1 MDEDALTFGFLIASV
16 AMFLTGLVWQS
27 FWSFLFAMTMSGNT
41 FYETIGVVGFLLAF
55 VGALV
60 LLYCALILLVYI
72 FIFAL
77 IFGIPAY
84 LIYLTLG
91 LEYSIILAVVIGV
104 IILVYLIETHTVKV
118 EHYTVTLNLH
128 RRYAIRR

>member
-1 MDEDALTFGFLIASV
+1 MNEDALTFGFLITAVSV
-16 AMFLTGLVWQS
+16 FITGLVWQA
-27 FWSFLFAMTMSGNT
+27 FWPLLFAMTMTGNI

-84 LIYLTLG
+84 LIYLTPG
-91 LEYSIILAVVIGV
+91 SEYSIILAVVIV
-104 IILVYLIETHTVKV
+104 AIVLVYLIETHTVKV
-118 EHYTVTLNLH
+118 EHYTITLSLH
-128 RRYAIRR
+128 RRYVIRK

>member
-1 MDEDALTFGFLIASV
+1 MDEDALTFGFLITAVSV
-16 AMFLTGLVWQS
+16 FITGLVWQGL
-27 FWSFLFAMTMSGNT
+27 WSLLFAMTMSGNI

-104 IILVYLIETHTVKV
+104 IIVVYLMETHTVRV

>member
-1 MDEDALTFGFLIASV
+1 MDDDAFTFGLLIISV
-16 AMFLTGLVWQS
+16 AIFLTGMVWQGL
-27 FWSFLFAMTMSGNT
+27 WPLLFAMTMSGNI
-41 FYETIGVVGFLLAF
+41 FYETIGVMSFVLSF

-60 LLYCALILLVYI
+60 LLYCTLVCIAYI

-84 LIYLTLG
+84 LIYLALG

-118 EHYTVTLNLH
+118 EHHTITLNLH
-128 RRYAIRR
+128 RRYVIRR

>member
-60 LLYCALILLVYI
+60 LLYCALILLVYV

-77 IFGIPAY
+77 IFGVPVY

>member
-16 AMFLTGLVWQS
+16 AVFIAGLVWQEL
-27 FWSFLFAMTMSGNT
+27 WSLLFAMTISGNV
-41 FYETIGVVGFLLAF
+41 FCETMGVMGFVLTF

-60 LLYCALILLVYI
+60 VLYCALICLAYL
-72 FIFAL
+72 FLFCL

-84 LIYLTLG
+84 LVYLLLG
-91 LEYSIILAVVIGV
+91 LEYSIILAVIIG
-104 IILVYLIETHTVKV
+104 IIVLVYLIETRTVKV

-128 RRYAIRR
+128 RRYIVKR

>member
-1 MDEDALTFGFLIASV
+1 MDEDALTFGFLITAVSV
-16 AMFLTGLVWQS
+16 IITGLVWQC
-27 FWSFLFAMTMSGNT
+27 FWSFLFAMTMSGNI

-60 LLYCALILLVYI
+60 LLYCALILLVYV

-77 IFGIPAY
+77 IFGVPAY

-128 RRYAIRR
+128 RRYVIRR

>member
-1 MDEDALTFGFLIASV
+1 MFIA
-16 AMFLTGLVWQS
+16 GLVWRGL
-27 FWSFLFAMTMSGNT
+27 WSLLFAMTMSGNI
-41 FYETIGVVGFLLAF
+41 FYDAIGIAGFLLAF
-55 VGALV
+55 VGALIV
-60 LLYCALILLVYI
+60 LYCAIICLVYI

-91 LEYSIILAVVIGV
+91 LEYSIILAVVVGV
-104 IILVYLIETHTVKV
+104 IILVYLMETHTVKV
-118 EHYTVTLNLH
+118 EHYTITLSLH